1 MCKKNT
7 SKQTILV
14 NLIYILNIHI
24 YILIFF
30 LKAKQNCVLFSDKE
44 AFYFWNEAPDVLN
57 FKLVFFPANNT
68 CVAAVVHRLVFR
80 CKGGGW
86 TENLTLCLSPFAV
99 LSHFLLF
106 FVLHVQFC
114 KAKSRCTL
122 SQVVHQQHSVTV
134 SYHYVNMP
142 RPSPSSHF
150 IPSSLRLSLSSPLS
164 LRWISSRPS

>member
-1 MCKKNT
+1 M
-7 SKQTILV
+7 
-14 NLIYILNIHI
+14 
-24 YILIFF
+24 
-30 LKAKQNCVLFSDKE
+30 FSDKE
-44 AFYFWNEAPDVLN
+44 AFYFWNETLDVLN

-68 CVAAVVHRLVFR
+68 CVAAVVHRLVFC

-142 RPSPSSHF
+142 LPPPLPPISSPSLF
-150 IPSSLRLSLSSPLS
+150 ICLSPPTCRYNGSPPDLHKAILLFIAS
-164 LRWISSRPS
+164 EFKSPH

>member
-1 MCKKNT
+1 M
-7 SKQTILV
+7 
-14 NLIYILNIHI
+14 
-24 YILIFF
+24 
-30 LKAKQNCVLFSDKE
+30 FSDKE
-44 AFYFWNEAPDVLN
+44 AFYFRNETPDVLN

-68 CVAAVVHRLVFR
+68 YVAAVVHRLVFC
-80 CKGGGW
+80 CKGGRW

-142 RPSPSSHF
+142 PPPPLPP
-150 IPSSLRLSLSSPLS
+150 ISSPFLFICLS
-164 LRWISSRPS
+164 PPPCRYTGSPPDLHKATLLFIASEFKSPH